1 MPEPGSL
8 DHAAAQGCGG
18 LLVLA
23 GEIVFADRLPDL
35 LEHRQ
40 RLARRVQRLAAPPG
54 KDLWPAQRVDRVALV
69 LLGDRRKAHHLP
81 ILLRQHVAHQIVLV
95 QAVHDQDDR
104 PLLLVV
110 EAAVEGV
117 VEPLVGGAAMG
128 RRERL
133 LGLQRVVDDDDVGP
147 PPGQHP
153 ADRGGDARTLLRRLE
168 LGDRLALR

>member
-1 MPEPGSL
+1 VP
-8 DHAAAQGCGG
+8 
-18 LLVLA
+18 
-23 GEIVFADRLPDL
+23 
-35 LEHRQ
+35 
-40 RLARRVQRLAAPPG
+40 
-54 KDLWPAQRVDRVALV
+54 LV

-133 LGLQRVVDDDDVGP
+133 LGLQGIIDDDDVGSA
-147 PPGQHP
+147 PGQHP
-153 ADRGGDARTLLRRLE
+153 ADRGGDARALPGGLE
-168 LGDRLALR
+168 LGHRLAVWRESGREQPPVPVAGDDPATVARQLVGEVLGVADAEDLGARPEAETPGREGD